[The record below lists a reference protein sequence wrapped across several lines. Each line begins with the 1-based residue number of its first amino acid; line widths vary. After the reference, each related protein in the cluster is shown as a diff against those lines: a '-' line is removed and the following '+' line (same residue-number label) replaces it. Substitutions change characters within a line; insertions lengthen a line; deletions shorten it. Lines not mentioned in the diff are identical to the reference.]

1 MLRLM
6 SNEDIKEEFRDRL
19 TKSIW
24 CPALDRYQAL
34 IFCFACSHFSQCD
47 VTRAND
53 IQNLTVEDV
62 MVDPISLAKSAT
74 AQTVRSEVKDEVVK
88 RKERRSKTPKA
99 KAAKDHKPTKD
110 GGSKGSKRDVIVS
123 YLKDHPK
130 ATASEIAKSCGV
142 SQAYARKVLQS
153 IK

>member
-6 SNEDIKEEFRDRL
+6 SNEDIKDEFRGRL

-34 IFCFACSHFSQCD
+34 IFCFACSRFSQCD

-62 MVDPISLAKSAT
+62 MVDPASLVKSVS
-74 AQTVRSEVKDEVVK
+74 AQTVKSEVKDEVVR
-88 RKERRSKTPKA
+88 RKTRRSKAPKTTE
-99 KAAKDHKPTKD
+99 DHKPAKD
-110 GGSKGSKRDVIVS
+110 SGSKGSKRDVIVS
-123 YLKDHPK
+123 YLKGHPK
-130 ATASEIAKSCGV
+130 ATVSEIAKSCGV
-142 SQAYARKVLQS
+142 SQAYARKVLRNS
-153 IK
+153 K